1 MNYQLEQRPSFAA
14 RMSVESLEDKLLA
27 PDAKGPARAPAP
39 AAEAPPATPAAPT
52 KVAVSA
58 PKDGLDIPVLPVVGV
73 IAAAFAAATFTM
85 RGGKDKREAEQ
96 TSSPAPAPAAK
107 AAPAPVAKAA
117 PAPSTPAPAP
127 VADVPDISVPYDA
140 AAQLAYDSSDKSMEY
155 SKFKENYEAETVA
168 FIKAKQKK

>member
-96 TSSPAPAPAAK
+96 TSSPAPAP
-107 AAPAPVAKAA
+107 VAKAA